1 MEIKLKSD
9 SRKINKGD
17 TFIAIKNIARDGHDF
32 IQNAIENGAERIIA
46 ERGNYSVPT
55 LIVKDTSLYF
65 KNYLYDN
72 YYPYFKD
79 IKLIGVTGTNGKT
92 TTCYLV
98 YQLLNMLNKKAAY
111 IGTLGFFM
119 NGEVM
124 SLDNTTPDID
134 LLYSLFIKAKENN
147 VEYIVMEVSSI
158 ALSRDRIFGL
168 EYDEVAFTNLTQDH
182 LDYHKTMEN
191 YIDAKR
197 LLFNKTR
204 GNKIAII
211 NSDDEY
217 YKKFMFEDNNNI
229 TFGENGKAKISDIVL
244 SNQGTTFKLTYNN
257 REYNISND
265 FVGKFNVYNYV
276 MAILLVS
283 NLGVDLEKLIKIS
296 FKLKHP
302 PGRMDMIKY
311 KTNSIFID
319 YAHTPD
325 AVYNA
330 ISSTLEYK
338 SGKVITI
345 VGCGGDRD
353 KTKRPIMGEIATRLS
368 DYVIL
373 TNDNPRCEDEK
384 DIMND
389 IVSGITKD
397 NYEIIYSRH
406 DAIKKGIELLSD
418 KDILLILGKGH
429 EDYQI
434 IGKEKIHFSDKEC
447 ALDIIKSLN

>member
-124 SLDNTTPDID
+124 NLDNTTPDID

-204 GNKIAII
+204 GNKIAVI

-217 YKKFMFEDNNNI
+217 YKKFMFDENNNI

-257 REYNISND
+257 KEYNISND

-397 NYEIIYSRH
+397 NYEIIYNRH
-406 DAIKKGIELLSD
+406 DAIKKGIELLTD

-447 ALDIIKSLN
+447 ALEIIKSLN